1 MFGSFILDRSFFM
14 YKTVLIIFVF
24 SVWLCQLVIYIVIAV
39 TERFSLK
46 KNIDNEILVKES
58 EVLHGLLQR
67 SKSWFKKNVVIIYTL
82 NKLIK

>member
-1 MFGSFILDRSFFM
+1 M

-82 NKLIK
+82 NKLIT